1 MAKIVCISHSAEL
14 SGATVVLLGVA
25 RFLADKG
32 HIASIIFPD
41 KISHIPAELN
51 SSQVKKTVIHNPEIS
66 LKEAG
71 GIGKKINI
79 VLARFRYINAVRK
92 FIKNEEADLVYVN
105 TAMAIYGGLAAKL
118 AGRKI
123 LWHIH
128 EDLVPNLWNKI
139 RIFLIKRLA
148 HTVIFVA
155 SVISRPFGR
164 KLSKQ
169 NWVIVSNPVAI
180 ERFSVTPA
188 EAKECRKELNIPEN
202 AFVILNVGFITRRK
216 GIDILLKAYARIK
229 SEFPDS
235 RLVIAGSHSNT
246 PPSYWNEL
254 QQIIAQHKLN
264 ENVLFTGHRE
274 DIARLMAMSDIL
286 VLSSRN
292 EAVPICVLEAMVSG
306 LPVVA
311 TNVGAIEEILEHG
324 KLGIIVPPED
334 EMALA
339 EGIRKLITD
348 RAKRQEFSQL
358 AQQKARET
366 YKSQTIFSQIEKI
379 ILNSISGDV

>member
-1 MAKIVCISHSAEL
+1 MAKIVCISHSAER

-25 RFLADKG
+25 RFLAEKG
-32 HIASIIFPD
+32 HIVSIIFPD
-41 KISHIPAELN
+41 KITHIPAELN
-51 SSQVKKTVIHNPEIS
+51 SSQVKKTVIYNPEIS
-66 LKEAG
+66 LKEAA
-71 GIGKKINI
+71 GISNKIKI
-79 VLARFRYINAVRK
+79 ILARLRYINAVRK

-155 SVISRPFGR
+155 SIISRPFGTR
-164 KLSKQ
+164 PPKQ
-169 NWVIVSNPVAI
+169 NWVVVSNPVAI

-202 AFVILNVGFITRRK
+202 TLVILNVGFITRRK

-235 RLVIAGSHSNT
+235 RLVIAGSYSNT
-246 PPSYWNEL
+246 PSSYWNEL
-254 QQIIAQHKLN
+254 QQIIAQHQLN

-274 DIARLMAMSDIL
+274 DVTRLMAMSDML

-292 EAVPICVLEAMVSG
+292 EAVPICVLEAMVCG

-311 TNVGAIEEILEHG
+311 TNVGAIEEILEHCR
-324 KLGIIVPPED
+324 LGIIVPPED
-334 EMALA
+334 DMALA
-339 EGIRKLITD
+339 EGIKKIIID
-348 RAKRQEFSQL
+348 SAKRQEFIQL
-358 AQQKARET
+358 VQQKARET
-366 YKSQTIFSQIEKI
+366 YNLQTILLQIEKI
-379 ILNSISGDV
+379 ILNSISSDV

>member
-32 HIASIIFPD
+32 HIVSIIFPD

-79 VLARFRYINAVRK
+79 GLARLRYINAVRK

-148 HTVIFVA
+148 YTVIFVA

-274 DIARLMAMSDIL
+274 DIARLMAMSDML

-348 RAKRQEFSQL
+348 RAKRQELSQL